1 VPTPTAQHAVMI
13 EAVENHMPEV
23 IVIDEIGTELEAMA
37 ARTIAERGVQLIG
50 TAHGNTLENL
60 MMNPVLSDLIGGIQ
74 SVTLS
79 DEEARRRGT
88 QKSILE
94 RKAPPTFNVMVE
106 IISRDE
112 VSVHRDVAQT
122 VDAVLRGIAARPELR
137 KRDESGEM
145 AIVNPAPIATQAPDP
160 DLKGHSRR
168 PAIREVPPA
177 TTREVPTQV
186 RNMLAPELVAQAGT
200 APVTPLPRGRGTPQ
214 KPIRIFPF
222 GVSRN
227 RLEQAIAQTRIHATI
242 VRDLREADIVITLK
256 NYFRQKP
263 APIRDAETRGV
274 SVYVLRANTIV
285 QMENVLSSLMPAVP
299 RAAEPAP
306 SRPER
311 QAEQPN
317 MLGALEEAEQAIGM
331 VIEGAPPISLTPQ
344 ESYIRKL
351 QHQLADR
358 YNLGSRSKGR
368 EPHRH
373 VEIYRAGVK

>member
-1 VPTPTAQHAVMI
+1 M
-13 EAVENHMPEV
+13 
-23 IVIDEIGTELEAMA
+23 
-37 ARTIAERGVQLIG
+37 
-50 TAHGNTLENL
+50 
-60 MMNPVLSDLIGGIQ
+60 
-74 SVTLS
+74 
-79 DEEARRRGT
+79 
-88 QKSILE
+88 
-94 RKAPPTFNVMVE
+94 
-106 IISRDE
+106 
-112 VSVHRDVAQT
+112 
-122 VDAVLRGIAARPELR
+122 
-137 KRDESGEM
+137 
-145 AIVNPAPIATQAPDP
+145 
-160 DLKGHSRR
+160 
-168 PAIREVPPA
+168 
-177 TTREVPTQV
+177 
-186 RNMLAPELVAQAGT
+186 

-227 RLEQAIAQTRIHATI
+227 RLEQAIVQTRIHATI

-285 QMENVLSSLMPAVP
+285 QMENVLSSLMPATP
-299 RAAEPAP
+299 RAAEPAVA

-311 QAEQPN
+311 PQEQSN
-317 MLGALEEAEQAIGM
+317 VLGALEEAEQAIGM